1 MGTRRAQIVFIA
13 ASLLAFCS
21 FAFVQ
26 VDPTQLCAEQA
37 EKDQTPKQKRR
48 LDFVRWVAA
57 YQAMMLA
64 ADAAEVCEI
73 LCDRDVMFIRLQA
86 SIKPDT

>member
-1 MGTRRAQIVFIA
+1 M
-13 ASLLAFCS
+13 
-21 FAFVQ
+21 Q
-26 VDPTQLCAEQA
+26 VDPTQLCAEQD

-73 LCDRDVMFIRLQA
+73 LCCIMHACLRFCIAFRFGPWPVHGRTFAFALR
-86 SIKPDT
+86 